1 MRSLLQS
8 RNFRKNLYRWI
19 GMYVAVILFFTSVVT
34 YSKYMVGV
42 ASHENARVAN
52 FNVDISYEQT
62 KDCLPGNDETCLI
75 GVYRPTSKIPYYFTV
90 DTTKIEVRTF
100 LTLAINVNESFEII
114 EFAKME
120 EGKDSDYQIVN
131 LDGLKEENKVK
142 ITDTLMPKEGKKI
155 KYKIVVAYNGAN
167 IVTDENGNTYYEH
180 GNEDISQ
187 IDKIVTLDYS
197 AKQLTSN

>member
-90 DTTKIEVRTF
+90 
-100 LTLAINVNESFEII
+100 EII

-131 LDGLKEENKVK
+131 LDGLKEENKIK

-155 KYKIVVAYNGAN
+155 KYKIVGAYNGAN

-197 AKQLTSN
+197 ARQLTSN